1 MCEYKILSGIITRL
15 IFLSLSQVI
24 MMNLAL
30 VVSILQKYG
39 KIIYNQGEPVL
50 LWSLQNI
57 LSLLIFLRVLMFLW
71 GSCGLMVFYSCRV
84 QW

>member
-39 KIIYNQGEPVL
+39 KIIYNQAEPVL
-50 LWSLQNI
+50 L
-57 LSLLIFLRVLMFLW
+57 
-71 GSCGLMVFYSCRV
+71 
-84 QW
+84 